1 MRSAWANAVALRS
14 EKSVGC
20 TIERS
25 AVIAIAYSKIA
36 RHATCDRAAPPSCI
50 RADSRGELAHARR
63 AALAPEL
70 RFRFACRTA
79 SGAWRD
85 LGGSRSRCN
94 LRADERPLAGRAQT
108 ARISRR
114 GQPASGADDVLSRR
128 GPRSLR
134 RAFRY
139 AVLHQSRALQGR
151 GSNGLYY
158 AWFAEFLAAR
168 GYVVAALNHYR
179 ANTYDSTIAY
189 LANKLWQRP
198 RDISLTISL
207 LIRDP
212 FWGGLIDERRI
223 GVAGHSQGGFT
234 ALWVAG
240 AKINPEKYLAFQRGW
255 RTNQMVPDYLRSELP
270 LDASPALDVHDER
283 VKAAFAMAP
292 GIVQAFGMDEA
303 GLRQFKVPAYIT
315 VGAADTQA
323 PPAENGAFAA
333 RYAERAELHVIPG
346 RVDHDI
352 FVNECS
358 ETGRNEFPQACIDA
372 PGVDR
377 GSIHAQIGQA
387 AVRFFNASLKVTRGK

>member
-1 MRSAWANAVALRS
+1 MRDAPLLHRSCRFDSPVARLAALCASLVALAPAATFAQTS
-14 EKSVGC
+14 APFPVGLKQLDYLADGNRHLAL
-20 TIERS
+20 TMFYPAAVRERS
-25 AVIAIAYSKIA
+25 AA
-36 RHATCDRAAPPSCI
+36 RFVMPFFTNLELYKDA
-50 RADSRGELAHARR
+50 ELA
-63 AALAPEL
+63 
-70 RFRFACRTA
+70 
-79 SGAWRD
+79 SDGVK
-85 LGGSRSRCN
+85 
-94 LRADERPLAGRAQT
+94 RPLVMF
-108 ARISRR
+108 S
-114 GQPASGADDVLSRR
+114 
-128 GPRSLR
+128 
-134 RAFRY
+134 
-139 AVLHQSRALQGR
+139 HGR

-255 RTNQMVPDYLRSELP
+255 RNNQMVPDYLRSELP
-270 LDASPALDVHDER
+270 LDAREALDVHDER

-303 GLRQFKVPAYIT
+303 GLRQLKVPAYIT

-323 PPAENGAFAA
+323 PTAENAAFAA
-333 RYAERAELHVIPG
+333 RYAERAVLHVIPG

-377 GSIHAQIGQA
+377 GSIHAQIGEA
-387 AVRFFNASLKVTRGK
+387 AVRFFDASLKVTRGN

>member
-1 MRSAWANAVALRS
+1 MPL
-14 EKSVGC
+14 
-20 TIERS
+20 
-25 AVIAIAYSKIA
+25 
-36 RHATCDRAAPPSCI
+36 ATAPPRRLAFALI
-50 RADSRGELAHARR
+50 RGENWRMRDVPLLRRNCGFDSPVARLAALG
-63 AALAPEL
+63 ATLVALAPAATFAQTNAPSPVGLKQLEYLAEGNRHLALTMFYPAAVRDRSAARFVMPFFTNLEL
-70 RFRFACRTA
+70 YKDAEPAFN
-79 SGAWRD
+79 GVK
-85 LGGSRSRCN
+85 
-94 LRADERPLAGRAQT
+94 RPLVMF
-108 ARISRR
+108 S
-114 GQPASGADDVLSRR
+114 
-128 GPRSLR
+128 
-134 RAFRY
+134 
-139 AVLHQSRALQGR
+139 HGR

-255 RTNQMVPDYLRSELP
+255 RNNQMVPDYLRSELP
-270 LDASPALDVHDER
+270 LDAREALDVHDER

-303 GLRQFKVPAYIT
+303 GLRQLKVPAYIT
-315 VGAADTQA
+315 VGAADAQA
-323 PPAENGAFAA
+323 PPADNAAFAA

-358 ETGRNEFPQACIDA
+358 EPGRNEFPQACIDA

-387 AVRFFNASLKVTRGK
+387 AVRFFDASRNVQRGK

>member
-1 MRSAWANAVALRS
+1 MRDVPLLRRNCGFDSPVARLAAL
-14 EKSVGC
+14 G
-20 TIERS
+20 
-25 AVIAIAYSKIA
+25 
-36 RHATCDRAAPPSCI
+36 AT
-50 RADSRGELAHARR
+50 LV
-63 AALAPEL
+63 ALAPAATFAQTNAPSPVGLKQLEYLAEGNRHLALTMFYPAAVRDRSAARFVMPFFTNLEL
-70 RFRFACRTA
+70 YKDAEPAFN
-79 SGAWRD
+79 GVK
-85 LGGSRSRCN
+85 
-94 LRADERPLAGRAQT
+94 RPLVMF
-108 ARISRR
+108 S
-114 GQPASGADDVLSRR
+114 
-128 GPRSLR
+128 
-134 RAFRY
+134 
-139 AVLHQSRALQGR
+139 HGR

-255 RTNQMVPDYLRSELP
+255 RNNQMVPDYLRSELP
-270 LDASPALDVHDER
+270 LDAREALDVHDER

-303 GLRQFKVPAYIT
+303 GLRQLKVPAYIT

>member
-1 MRSAWANAVALRS
+1 MRDVPLLRRNCGFDSPVARLAAL
-14 EKSVGC
+14 G
-20 TIERS
+20 
-25 AVIAIAYSKIA
+25 
-36 RHATCDRAAPPSCI
+36 AT
-50 RADSRGELAHARR
+50 LV
-63 AALAPEL
+63 ALAPAATFAQTNAPSPVGLKQLEYLAEGNRHLALTMFYPAAVRDRSAARFVMPFFTNLEL
-70 RFRFACRTA
+70 YKDAEPAFN
-79 SGAWRD
+79 GVK
-85 LGGSRSRCN
+85 
-94 LRADERPLAGRAQT
+94 RPLVMF
-108 ARISRR
+108 S
-114 GQPASGADDVLSRR
+114 
-128 GPRSLR
+128 
-134 RAFRY
+134 
-139 AVLHQSRALQGR
+139 HGR

-255 RTNQMVPDYLRSELP
+255 RNNQMVPDYLRSELP
-270 LDASPALDVHDER
+270 LDAREALDVHDER

-303 GLRQFKVPAYIT
+303 GLRQLKVPAYIRSAQPMPRHHPPT
-315 VGAADTQA
+315 TPLLPPDTPSARSFTSSLAASTTTSSSTSA
-323 PPAENGAFAA
+323 ASPAGMNSHRPASTRPASIAA
-333 RYAERAELHVIPG
+333 ASMRRSARRRCDSSMRA
-346 RVDHDI
+346 
-352 FVNECS
+352 
-358 ETGRNEFPQACIDA
+358 
-372 PGVDR
+372 
-377 GSIHAQIGQA
+377 
-387 AVRFFNASLKVTRGK
+387 